1 MICAEECPI
10 LSFHLYQTLHNTTP
24 SAGANCVAAA
34 CTIKSRVAYVD
45 RISAVAGGLTTGT
58 VVWAEYCDNLA
69 KAATRSDD
77 IGLESASGG
86 ARVVIDVDTS
96 SCILAARVAV
106 QNQDSALV
114 VERNAA
120 TAMRVFEAYKVG
132 FGDIFLVK
140 SVVGRFE

>member
-1 MICAEECPI
+1 MCADPCPT
-10 LSFHLYQTLHNTTP
+10 LSFHLYQSLHNTTP
-24 SAGANCVAAA
+24 SARANCVAAA

-58 VVWAEYCDNLA
+58 VVWAEYCNNLA

-86 ARVVIDVDTS
+86 ARVFIDVDTS

-106 QNQDSALV
+106 QIQDCC
-114 VERNAA
+114 
-120 TAMRVFEAYKVG
+120 VG
-132 FGDIFLVK
+132 GGEECRHGDEGL
-140 SVVGRFE
+140 